1 MTPSARISAAIE
13 VLADIAERRR
23 PAGDSL
29 KDWGLAHRFAGSK
42 DRASI
47 ASHVYDALRV
57 KSSAAWIMGEETPRA
72 LVLGSLR
79 QIRGMD
85 ADAIAALCT
94 GEGHGPAALSEAEQT
109 RLRTA
114 TLDDAPDHVRGD
126 YPEWLAEHFAA
137 AFGDQAVAEGR
148 ALADRAPV
156 DLRINRLKGDR
167 DKAAKMLSH
176 LEPEMTPL
184 SPLGLRLKTSA
195 DGRGP
200 SLSAESAYVRGFVEV
215 QDEGS
220 QLAALIA
227 GAKPGM
233 QVLDLCAG
241 GGGKTLALAAEMD
254 NKGQVYARDT
264 DGRRLMPIYP
274 RLDRANVRNVQ
285 VRAPKGM
292 KDVLTDCVARCDLV
306 LVDAPC
312 TGTGTWRR
320 NPDAKWRTRPG
331 ALEQRMSEQDEVLAN
346 AAQYVKAGGVLAYIT
361 CSLLRAEDEDR
372 IDAFLSAHADFLP
385 LDAAHMARRAGLPA
399 LAEFASTHGV
409 GLRLSPRVSG
419 TDGFYIALLLKQ

>member
-1 MTPSARISAAIE
+1 M
-13 VLADIAERRR
+13 ADIAERRR
-23 PAGDSL
+23 PAADSL
-29 KDWGLAHRFAGSK
+29 KDWGLGHRFAGSK

-57 KSSAAWIMGEETPRA
+57 RSSAAWIMGVETPRA
-72 LVLGSLR
+72 IVLGSLR
-79 QIRGMD
+79 QIRGLGVEE
-85 ADAIAALCT
+85 IGALCT
-94 GEGHGPAALSEAEQT
+94 GETHAPFKLTEEEEA
-109 RLRTA
+109 RLRDA
-114 TLDDAPDHVRGD
+114 SLDNAPDHVRGD

-137 AFGDQAVAEGR
+137 AFGDHAVAEGR

-156 DLRINRLKGDR
+156 DLRVNRLKGDR
-167 DKAAKMLSH
+167 DKAIKMLAH
-176 LEPEMTPL
+176 LEPEPTPL

-200 SLSAESAYVRGFVEV
+200 SLSAESAYTRGFVEI

-220 QLAALIA
+220 QLASLIA

-254 NKGQVYARDT
+254 NKGQIYATDS
-264 DGRRLMPIYP
+264 DGRRLMPIYA

-285 VRAPKGM
+285 VRAPKGTT
-292 KDVLTDCVARCDLV
+292 DILADCVKRCDLV

-331 ALEQRMSEQDEVLAN
+331 ALTQRQSEQDEVLERAEK
-346 AAQYVKAGGVLAYIT
+346 YVKQGGVLAYVT
-361 CSLLRAEDEDR
+361 CSLLRVENEDR

-385 LDAAHMARRAGLPA
+385 LDAAHIARRAGLPE
-399 LAEFASTHGV
+399 LAEHASPHGA
-409 GLRLSPRVSG
+409 GLRLSPRTSG
-419 TDGFYIALLLKQ
+419 TDGFYIALLLRS

>member
-13 VLADIAERRR
+13 ILADIAERRR
-23 PAGDSL
+23 PAADSL
-29 KDWGLAHRFAGSK
+29 KDWGLGHRFAGSK
-42 DRASI
+42 DRAAI

-57 KSSAAWIMGEETPRA
+57 RASAAWIMGEETPRA
-72 LVLGSLR
+72 IVLGSLR
-79 QIRGMD
+79 RMRSLD
-85 ADAIAALCT
+85 VDAIAALCT
-94 GEGHGPAALSEAEQT
+94 GEAHAPAPLSEAEAA
-109 RLRTA
+109 RLRDV

-137 AFGDQAVAEGR
+137 AFGDEAVAEGR

-156 DLRINRLKGDR
+156 DLRVNRLKGER
-167 DKAAKMLSH
+167 EKAAKMLAH
-176 LEPEMTPL
+176 LEPEETPL
-184 SPLGLRLKTSA
+184 SPLGLRLKTGA

-200 SLSAESAYVRGFVEV
+200 SLSAEPAYVRGFVEI

-220 QLAALIA
+220 QLASLIA

-241 GGGKTLALAAEMD
+241 GGGKTLAMAAEMD
-254 NKGQVYARDT
+254 NKGQIYATDT

-274 RLDRANVRNVQ
+274 RLERANVRNVQ
-285 VRAPKGM
+285 VRAPKGAT
-292 KDVLTDCVARCDLV
+292 DVLADCVKRCDLV

-331 ALEQRMSEQDEVLAN
+331 ALTQRLSEQDEVLERAEK
-346 AAQYVKAGGVLAYIT
+346 YVKQGGVLAYIT
-361 CSLLRAEDEDR
+361 CSLLRAENEER
-372 IDAFLSAHADFLP
+372 IDAFLAAHGDFLP
-385 LDAAHMARRAGLPA
+385 LDAAHIARRAGLPQ
-399 LAEFASTHGV
+399 LAEHGSPHGV
-409 GLRLSPRVSG
+409 GLRLSPRTSG
-419 TDGFYIALLLKQ
+419 TDGFYVALLLRS